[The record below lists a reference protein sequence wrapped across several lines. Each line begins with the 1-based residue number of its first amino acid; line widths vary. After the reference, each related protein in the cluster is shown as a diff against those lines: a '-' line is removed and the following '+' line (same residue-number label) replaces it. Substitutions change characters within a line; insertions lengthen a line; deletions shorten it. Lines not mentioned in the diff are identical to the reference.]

1 MNNKALFHRFA
12 QFLLFYTLL
21 VILWGAW
28 VRISHSGDG
37 CGDTWPLCKG
47 QLIPDAQQKKTWIE
61 FSHRITSGLF
71 GILVIFLTWK
81 GRLLYNKAERIRTAL
96 TSTLVFTITEAL
108 LGAKLVLFGLV
119 GNNDSGFRLLA
130 MSLHQINSMLLSGSV
145 ALVVIYSGPLLEKIN
160 AEKETARRS
169 SPLNWQLSWPILML
183 VVAVTGGL
191 AALSTTLFPSVSLV
205 DGFMQDLASDSHYLL
220 RLRISHPFLASLVG
234 GGAALFF
241 WLESQRDYNEILRKT
256 CFQMSLIYVVAVI
269 FGYLTLLSLTPA
281 WMKIVH
287 LLIAH
292 IVWIS
297 LVRWYVVRRL
307 SR

>member
-160 AEKETARRS
+160 AGKETARRS

-256 CFQMSLIYVVAVI
+256 CFQLSLIYLAAVI